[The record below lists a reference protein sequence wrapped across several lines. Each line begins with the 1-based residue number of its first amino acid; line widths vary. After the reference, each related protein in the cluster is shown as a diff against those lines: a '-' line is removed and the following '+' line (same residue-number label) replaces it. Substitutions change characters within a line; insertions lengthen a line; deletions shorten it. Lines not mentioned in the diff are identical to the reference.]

1 MIPCFNTQLD
11 NNMFSFDSNIYDDI
25 TEIGYENSLCDLYDL
40 PTEEAFME
48 NSYTS
53 DEAFDDDLSL
63 MNGSVGMYDILKF
76 SNSEKDRIEPA
87 DRMFSQFE
95 NIAAYRRKLELGLD
109 DVIMKE
115 KIIRTQSNMN
125 DWEPKNKGRSRLY
138 FPGGALLVLPNGNI
152 HVTPPCVVP
161 SVPAI
166 DVRVPS
172 GYPSPVPLSQR
183 QGVIDQTLKHQWCSP
198 RKSAGYRANSDMRWT
213 KSSSVHNPIVR
224 RKSGMDSWPPMH
236 LVDDEF
242 TPLLKKTFIKVRNVH
257 PTACLHEL
265 HVQQRELFPMKP
277 TFTTTKFCKG
287 NQNKGNFGIVCSFQ
301 FNGMNMYTYNKEQT
315 KSDAKMNASRSM
327 LRKLKAIQNLTILL
341 DDEKSG
347 LSSTLEHPRCQL
359 LHLHDT
365 HPEMYPISPFFQV
378 DLQRGLPL
386 SLNKP
391 KTISMTCHFQ
401 VGKEK
406 LTTTGTASSKKQAIV
421 QAARYMLKQ
430 LFPNAANA
438 VDSDGKRR
446 QTALDQKNT
455 PWKCHFC
462 NIFMTGR
469 KPFLSHLN
477 GRSHTQKMSQLE
489 LNAEEEN
496 KKLHVA
502 AEAACEK
509 LEEEKATLRN
519 RTQEVDSPLQSN
531 KNEEFFH
538 HSNVM
543 NTSSI
548 DSQGSDV
555 ITKTITSSSENC
567 EDETNYYLPKCVSN

>member
-1 MIPCFNTQLD
+1 MIPCFNTQFD
-11 NNMFSFDSNIYDDI
+11 NNMFLYDSDIHDDI
-25 TEIGYENSLCDLYDL
+25 TDIGYENSLCDLYDL
-40 PTEEAFME
+40 QTEHSFME

-53 DEAFDDDLSL
+53 DDAFDDDLSL

-76 SNSEKDRIEPA
+76 GNSEKDGIEPT

-95 NIAAYRRKLELGLD
+95 NIAAYRRKLELEL
-109 DVIMKE
+109 DVIMTE
-115 KIIRTQSNMN
+115 KIIRTQSTMN
-125 DWEPKNKGRSRLY
+125 DWEPKSKGRSRLY
-138 FPGGALLVLPNGNI
+138 CPGGELLVLPNGS
-152 HVTPPCVVP
+152 VVP

-183 QGVIDQTLKHQWCSP
+183 QGDMHQTLKRQWCSS

-213 KSSSVHNPIVR
+213 KSSAVHNPNVR
-224 RKSGMDSWPPMH
+224 RKSGMDSWTPMH
-236 LVDDEF
+236 IVDDEF
-242 TPLLKKTFIKVRNVH
+242 TPLLEKTLIKVRNVH
-257 PTACLHEL
+257 STACLHEL

-277 TFTTTKFCKG
+277 TFTSTKFCKG
-287 NQNKGNFGIVCSFQ
+287 NQNKGNFGIVCRFQ
-301 FNGMNMYTYNKEQT
+301 FNGANMYTYHSDRT

-327 LRKLKAIQNLTILL
+327 LRKLKAIPNLTILL

-347 LSSTLEHPRCQL
+347 LSSIFEHPRCQL

-365 HPEMYPISPFFQV
+365 HPEMYPISPIFQV
-378 DLQRGLPL
+378 DHQLGLPL
-386 SLNKP
+386 SLDKP

-406 LTTTGTASSKKQAIV
+406 LTTTGTASNKKQAIV

-430 LFPNAANA
+430 LFPNAADA
-438 VDSDGKRR
+438 VDSDARSK

-455 PWKCHFC
+455 PWKCHVC
-462 NIFMTGR
+462 KIFMTGR
-469 KPFLSHLN
+469 KPFLSHLA
-477 GRSHTQKMSQLE
+477 GRSHTQKLSQLE

-496 KKLHVA
+496 KEIIAA
-502 AEAACEK
+502 AEAACKK
-509 LEEEKATLRN
+509 LKEEKATPRN
-519 RTQEVDSPLQSN
+519 RTQEVDSPLQVN
-531 KNEEFFH
+531 KNEEFFD

-548 DSQGSDV
+548 DSQGSEV
-555 ITKTITSSSENC
+555 IAKTITSSSDNC